1 MLVLSSKNYD
11 QQEKFKM
18 LKYIDAEKMH
28 RLLMS
33 KNNILNLGGNRN
45 T

>member
-1 MLVLSSKNYD
+1 
-11 QQEKFKM
+11 M

-33 KNNILNLGGNRN
+33 KKDILNLGGNRN